1 MLSRRSFVQ
10 MAGAALVAQGAN
22 VPDVLPSAEGEE
34 QATLP
39 RLGVVVW
46 VRANDTPDA
55 VVARVAKLGFS
66 TCQIGFDNLSLSCA
80 HPLREALA
88 KHGIEATAL
97 LELGPGRTVWNFYE
111 GPITIGLIPTETRS
125 GRVQALKTAADVA
138 AECGIPAVHTHCGF
152 IPESPNDPL
161 YRDAVVV
168 ISDVASYCKQ
178 RGRMM
183 FCETGQETPVTLL
196 RMIEDVGVDN
206 VFVNLDTANLILYG
220 KGNPVDAMDVIGARV
235 RGIHAKD
242 GLFPTDPKNLG
253 AEVPIGKGKVD
264 FRRVIERLH
273 DFNYRGAISI
283 EREIDGEDQ
292 TQDILASKQYLENII
307 AEVYGGSIG

>member
-1 MLSRRSFVQ
+1 
-10 MAGAALVAQGAN
+10 
-22 VPDVLPSAEGEE
+22 
-34 QATLP
+34 
-39 RLGVVVW
+39 
-46 VRANDTPDA
+46 
-55 VVARVAKLGFS
+55 
-66 TCQIGFDNLSLSCA
+66 
-80 HPLREALA
+80 
-88 KHGIEATAL
+88 
-97 LELGPGRTVWNFYE
+97 
-111 GPITIGLIPTETRS
+111 
-125 GRVQALKTAADVA
+125 
-138 AECGIPAVHTHCGF
+138 
-152 IPESPNDPL
+152 
-161 YRDAVVV
+161 
-168 ISDVASYCKQ
+168 
-178 RGRMM
+178 
-183 FCETGQETPVTLL
+183 
-196 RMIEDVGVDN
+196 
-206 VFVNLDTANLILYG
+206 LYG